1 MKWKTGLVIACALFA
16 RTGAEGEEDDS
27 WQVDKC
33 NECGPGIVQSEEPT
47 GLDDYWGAAKGVL
60 KIIEGFCAQDVLPFA
75 TIRGILSGGSVIFD
89 GIWGMMQITDPI
101 YGTIPVD
108 SSAWNAWK
116 LEAKLK
122 TMQDY
127 LLCQFKAL
135 IGQYFA
141 KYLVSTPQIQTC
153 TSTAFMAPFS
163 NDLYCPSQLIGC

>member
-1 MKWKTGLVIACALFA
+1 MKWKTGLVIACTLFA
-16 RTGAEGEEDDS
+16 RTSAEGEEDDS

-47 GLDDYWGAAKGVL
+47 GLDDYWGAAGLIVKVIGSFGG
-60 KIIEGFCAQDVLPFA
+60 IDGLPWTNLA
-75 TIRGILSGGSVIFD
+75 KVICGGSAIFD
-89 GIWGMMQITDPI
+89 GIRGMDQMTDELFGKIT
-101 YGTIPVD
+101 VD
-108 SSAWNAWK
+108 SSAWSAWK

-122 TMQDY
+122 TMQDC

-135 IGQYFA
+135 LGQYFA

-163 NDLYCPSQLIGC
+163 NDLYCPAQLIG